1 MKTVAIAPTFEG
13 WQSAARA
20 LLREGVAPAEVRWR
34 EIAGGEAPTPA
45 ALGAATPGAARVPR
59 AFLDLARQVAGAHDP
74 ARWPVLYEV
83 LWRLVHDDRDLL
95 KATRDPTVR
104 RLNALAAQAR
114 REAERAEQVEAL
126 QLEQQGAGAASF
138 VPIGA
143 GLAELRAAAAR
154 CTGCDLYRHATQTVF
169 GRGPADARIVLVGEQ
184 PGDQEDLKG
193 APFVGPAGEV
203 LDRALVE
210 VGLDRER
217 LYVTNAVKHFKFI
230 ERGKRR
236 IHQTPRLSELAA
248 CRPWMEAEIAA
259 IKPEVLVCLGATAA
273 RAIVAADF
281 RLLRDR
287 GRFFPT
293 RWTEKTI
300 ATLHPSAVL
309 RGEDE
314 TQQTRL
320 YRMLVEDLRLV
331 AGA

>member
-1 MKTVAIAPTFEG
+1 MRSAGSPSARSARCPWSSGASTARRRPTSTWSTCASACGRSPPRSSGVLGGRSHAQHPRPLPRPRAAAGRLLRPRPSAEDGVRTVEIAPTFEG

-20 LLREGVAPAEVRWR
+20 LLREGVAPVEVRWS
-34 EIAGGEAPTPA
+34 ETAGGEAPTPA

-114 REAERAEQVEAL
+114 REAERAEQAEAL

-143 GLAELRAAAAR
+143 GLAELRAAAAS

-203 LDRALVE
+203 LDRAL
-210 VGLDRER
+210 
-217 LYVTNAVKHFKFI
+217 
-230 ERGKRR
+230 
-236 IHQTPRLSELAA
+236 
-248 CRPWMEAEIAA
+248 
-259 IKPEVLVCLGATAA
+259 
-273 RAIVAADF
+273 
-281 RLLRDR
+281 
-287 GRFFPT
+287 
-293 RWTEKTI
+293 
-300 ATLHPSAVL
+300 
-309 RGEDE
+309 
-314 TQQTRL
+314 
-320 YRMLVEDLRLV
+320 
-331 AGA
+331 